1 LEAVGED
8 ISRAAVSRDGSGQCA
23 VVIVVSTGGANT
35 SDAAGCEASAT
46 AAAANTRFATDAGLL
61 LESAT
66 TRQSAVSV
74 CSSRGVGN
82 RAVDTSILEGDWG
95 WVANSASDYD
105 GVSTFC

>member
-23 VVIVVSTGGANT
+23 VVVVVSTGGANT

-74 CSSRGVGN
+74 CSSRGVRDG
-82 RAVDTSILEGDWG
+82 AVDTSILESNWS
-95 WVANSASDYD
+95 WVANSASDCD

>member
-1 LEAVGED
+1 MEAIGED

-23 VVIVVSTGGANT
+23 VVVVVSTGSTNA
-35 SDAAGCEASAT
+35 SDAARYEASAT
-46 AAAANTRFATDAGLL
+46 AATANTRFATDAGLL

-95 WVANSASDYD
+95 WVANSTSDYG